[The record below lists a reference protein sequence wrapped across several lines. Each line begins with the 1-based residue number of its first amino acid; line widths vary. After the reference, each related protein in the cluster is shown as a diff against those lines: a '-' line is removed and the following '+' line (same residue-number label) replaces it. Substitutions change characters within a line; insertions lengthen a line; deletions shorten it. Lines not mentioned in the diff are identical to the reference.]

1 MSEKIELIKEHLSP
15 DVYEVVEAAVEL
27 FGKADK
33 IHERYKKLE
42 EVQEHLK
49 KHSIHQWTLNLEVNH
64 TNQIQFKDSDI
75 LNPLVWETIL
85 QLLSLLEAIH
95 YSERKAAINQFN
107 NSLKNIND
115 GKNAS

>member
-1 MSEKIELIKEHLSP
+1 MSEKIEQIKEHLSP
-15 DVYEVVEAAVEL
+15 EVYEVVEAAVKL
-27 FGKADK
+27 YGHADK

-49 KHSIHQWTLNLEVNH
+49 KHTIHQWSLRLEANH
-64 TNQIQFKDSDI
+64 MNQIEFTEKDV
-75 LNPLVWETIL
+75 LNPLVWETIM

-107 NSLKNIND
+107 NSLKTSND